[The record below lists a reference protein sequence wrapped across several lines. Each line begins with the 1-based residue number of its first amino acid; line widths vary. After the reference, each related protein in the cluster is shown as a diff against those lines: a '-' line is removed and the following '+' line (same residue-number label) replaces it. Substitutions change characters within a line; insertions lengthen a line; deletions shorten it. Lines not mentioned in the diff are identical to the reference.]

1 MRMKAALASALAF
14 RPKLIIL
21 DEPFSGLDPV
31 VREELAQALVGAR
44 QYSTTFLSSH
54 DLAEIESFATH
65 LTYLDSGRLR
75 LSEDVPS
82 IRARFREVEVTLDTP
97 VAIPAGLPSNWLH
110 VGVSGTTLR
119 FIDSAFQQDTL
130 QSEILHRFG
139 AIQHAVFNPMTIR
152 DIFLAEARSARKPI
166 PTEPRS

>member
-21 DEPFSGLDPV
+21 DEPFGGLDPV
-31 VREELAQALVGAR
+31 VREELAQSLIDASA
-44 QYSTTFLSSH
+44 YSTTFVSSH

-65 LTYLDSGRLR
+65 LTYLNSGRLR

-82 IRARFREVEVTLDTP
+82 IRARFREVEVMLDSP
-97 VAIPAGLPSNWLH
+97 AKIPPDLPSNWLQ
-110 VGVSGTTLR
+110 VSATGATVK
-119 FIDSAFQQDTL
+119 FVDSAFQQEVL

-139 AIQHAVFNPMTIR
+139 AVQHAAFNSMTIR
-152 DIFLAEARSARKPI
+152 DIFLALAKSARMP
-166 PTEPRS
+166 S